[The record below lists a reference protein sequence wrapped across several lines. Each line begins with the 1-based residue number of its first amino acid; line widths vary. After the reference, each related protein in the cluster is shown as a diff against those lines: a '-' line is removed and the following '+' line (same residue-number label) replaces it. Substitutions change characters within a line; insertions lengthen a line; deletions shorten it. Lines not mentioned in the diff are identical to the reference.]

1 MTEAILTR
9 NLAEDWI
16 STKHNRINIWQDSA
30 IAGWTASAAKRQAAT
45 EQDTLA
51 EWEHYHFKT
60 PPTSRQYQLNK
71 WISRN
76 KHKWKWKRVPATTL
90 QLRIYT
96 RRYITYLQICNYNIL
111 MYRLS
116 WMLNCVEV
124 VLLDNQLNLSILHPL
139 SMYRLSCRAVLY
151 CIMLSPRALLHICNC
166 YFIQTNRSSI
176 HPSNQPANQPS
187 IAIFTHSLSLISF
200 IFTMRE
206 RRQHRN
212 FRMNEYRLITSWL
225 TATVIC
231 NMPQNYYYIWF
242 MCSFA
247 SHMMYEGI

>member
-206 RRQHRN
+206 RRQHRQ
-212 FRMNEYRLITSWL
+212 NEWISIDHKLADSNGDL
-225 TATVIC
+225 
-231 NMPQNYYYIWF
+231 
-242 MCSFA
+242 
-247 SHMMYEGI
+247 